1 VYFDNI
7 NAPGTKQGSVALFNA
22 RLSWNSIGDRYE
34 VAAYVRN
41 LTDEVPL
48 NYAFDL
54 SGQLGYVQQSYHP
67 PRTYGVSVGV
77 KF

>member
-1 VYFDNI
+1 M
-7 NAPGTKQGSVALFNA
+7 
-22 RLSWNSIGDRYE
+22 
-34 VAAYVRN
+34 
-41 LTDEVPL
+41 PL

-54 SGQLGYVQQSYHP
+54 SADLGYVQQSYHP